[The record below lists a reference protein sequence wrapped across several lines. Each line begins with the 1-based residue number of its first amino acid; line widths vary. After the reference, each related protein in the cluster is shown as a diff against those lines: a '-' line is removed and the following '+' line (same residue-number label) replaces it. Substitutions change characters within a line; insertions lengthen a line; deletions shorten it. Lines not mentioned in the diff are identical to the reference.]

1 MEELINWAVSA
12 SRAKPVLYL
21 SCYRQC
27 LAQRPAPHILGKNS
41 FKKKK
46 EYIPELSGL
55 FKVTEQ
61 LAVRQEPR
69 PPDAPS
75 ARLSVLHEPNSGV
88 LKKGQ

>member
-1 MEELINWAVSA
+1 MGCECLPGKACVVFILLLSVPGTEA
-12 SRAKPVLYL
+12 STTHSGEK
-21 SCYRQC
+21 Q
-27 LAQRPAPHILGKNS
+27 
-41 FKKKK
+41 FFKKK